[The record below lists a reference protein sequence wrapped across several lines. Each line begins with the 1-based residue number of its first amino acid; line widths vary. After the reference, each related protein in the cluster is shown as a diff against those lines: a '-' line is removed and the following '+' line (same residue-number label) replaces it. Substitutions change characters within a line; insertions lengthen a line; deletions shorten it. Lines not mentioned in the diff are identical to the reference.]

1 MANPFF
7 SAMGGSYP
15 PQRGPINMMQAFQ
28 QFMQQNQGKNPNEMI
43 QQLLSSGKLNQQ
55 QLNQA
60 QQMAKQMGGAL
71 DGMKGMFGFK

>member
-7 SAMGGSYP
+7 NAIGGQQGS
-15 PQRGPINMMQAFQ
+15 QMNMMQAFQ

-43 QQLLSSGKLNQQ
+43 QQMLSSGKLNQQ

-60 QQMAKQMGGAL
+60 QQMAKQMEGPLNGL
-71 DGMKGMFGFK
+71 KSMFGFK